1 MTAIGQGAIAAQPR
15 PFARFRAPATVA
27 PGGRWDALSVA
38 LGVYIITAVGRTH
51 QLVPA
56 IEPLRITLVAA
67 LLAILFWAATR
78 ERTRR
83 LAPVM
88 RLPLARWIFALG
100 AWMVLSIPGALW
112 PGGAFHQFTDETAK
126 ATVMFV
132 VLVAAVRGFADV
144 ERFALAYLL
153 SVGVYAGAV
162 LARFK
167 IGAAPSWRLAR
178 LYDYDANE
186 FATLI
191 VMCLPLVVY
200 FAFRPGPAWRRVAAI
215 ASGAALTVGFV
226 WSGSRGGFLALLAT
240 GGYLLL
246 RYRGI
251 RSHVRMGAGIVITL
265 AFFAAASDTYWDK
278 MRTILAPGGDY
289 NITAAQGRVQ
299 VWKRGLG
306 YMLDHPILGVG
317 AGNFPVAEGT
327 ISPLVKSARP
337 NQGVKWSVSHN
348 SFIQVGAELGLP
360 GLAIFLGILGTAF
373 AELRTVGRI
382 GARHPGAARPPPEA
396 QLAQALT
403 GSLIAYV
410 IGGFFLSLA
419 YRDLLFVLLAL
430 IAGLWKAAAMAG
442 ALARPTLPRSST
454 SWSS

>member
-1 MTAIGQGAIAAQPR
+1 MTAPGQGAIAAPTR
-15 PFARFRAPATVA
+15 PFVRVRAPEAA
-27 PGGRWDALSVA
+27 AAGGRWDALSVA
-38 LGVYIITAVGRTH
+38 LGAYIVTAVGRTH

-56 IEPLRITLVAA
+56 IEPLRITLVSA
-67 LLAILFWAATR
+67 LLAILFWAVTR
-78 ERTRR
+78 ERVRR

-88 RLPLARWIFALG
+88 RLPLARWVIALA
-100 AWMVLSIPGALW
+100 AWMVLTIPGALW
-112 PGGAFHQFTDETAK
+112 PGGAFQQVTDETAK

-132 VLVAAVRGFADV
+132 VVVAAVRGFADV

-162 LARFK
+162 LARFSV
-167 IGAAPSWRLAR
+167 GAPPSWRLAR

-240 GGYLLL
+240 GAFLLL
-246 RYRGI
+246 RYQGI
-251 RSHVRMGAGIVITL
+251 RSHVRVGAAIAITL
-265 AFFAAASDTYWDK
+265 AFFAAANDTYWDK
-278 MRTILAPGGDY
+278 MRTILAPKADY
-289 NITAAQGRVQ
+289 NVTAAQGRVQ

-306 YMLDHPILGVG
+306 YMFGHPILGVG

-327 ISPLVKSARP
+327 ISPLVLSARP

-360 GLAIFLGILGTAF
+360 GLVIFLGILGTGF
-373 AELRTVGRI
+373 AELWTLGRI
-382 GARHPGAARPPPEA
+382 GARRPGVRPPPEA

-403 GSLIAYV
+403 GSLIAFV
-410 IGGFFLSLA
+410 VGGFFLSLA

-430 IAGLWKAAAMAG
+430 VAGLWKAAVMAG
-442 ALARPTLPRSST
+442 AVARPTHPRAPVP
-454 SWSS
+454 WSS